1 VHRIDNY
8 DCAPRG
14 GWRKLAAF
22 TARGQCRAS
31 PSALA
36 VKNGMPVMPDK
47 CARRKV
53 HGPNPLE
60 RTAYRGYDTRMF
72 NGEQIREMLTA
83 KDFKPF
89 RICMSDGHTYDISNH
104 DMALVSKNAVDIG
117 LNPDPKGVAER
128 FLRCALIHI
137 TRIEELQAA

>member
-1 VHRIDNY
+1 
-8 DCAPRG
+8 
-14 GWRKLAAF
+14 
-22 TARGQCRAS
+22 
-31 PSALA
+31 
-36 VKNGMPVMPDK
+36 
-47 CARRKV
+47 
-53 HGPNPLE
+53 
-60 RTAYRGYDTRMF
+60 MF